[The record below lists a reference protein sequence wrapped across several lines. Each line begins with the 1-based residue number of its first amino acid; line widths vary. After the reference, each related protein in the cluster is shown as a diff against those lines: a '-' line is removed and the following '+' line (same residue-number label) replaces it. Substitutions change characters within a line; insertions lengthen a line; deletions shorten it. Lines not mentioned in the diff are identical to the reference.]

1 MRVKGSKSRCLTARK
16 IKNMSSRPNVLF
28 MIADDHRWDA
38 IGGMGDPTVKTPTM
52 DSLMARGTT
61 FRQTHIMGSLVGAV
75 CVPSRAAV
83 LTSANLFRSGGNQI
97 NRDLAVW
104 PQVMREAGYHTFFS
118 GKWHND
124 RQTFT
129 DSFDDGANIFFGGM
143 GDQYKVPVFDF
154 DPTGK
159 YPSDARYIGEKFST
173 ELFTDSAVQF
183 IENYDETDPFFLY
196 LSFTSPHDPRTAP
209 GEYATMYSPE
219 EVPVPENFL
228 PEHPF
233 DNGEMRIRDE
243 VLAPFPRTPEIVQQH
258 IADYYGMITH
268 MDAEM
273 GRVLQ
278 TLEATGHLENTII
291 IYTADH
297 GLSVGQHGLLGK
309 QNLYNHSIHVPSI
322 FAGPGIP
329 ERETVDALTYLYD
342 VFPTVCDLTD
352 VACPDTTEGCSLV
365 PLMNG
370 HVERVRATVFA
381 AYRDIHRTVS
391 DGHWKLI
398 RYYVSEETGAGTDCI
413 QLFDL
418 EQDPWE
424 TTNLAANDVK
434 SPEHADRIQ
443 SLAADMK
450 MWQIE
455 TDDFMKDI
463 PVLPL

>member
-1 MRVKGSKSRCLTARK
+1 M
-16 IKNMSSRPNVLF
+16 SRPNVLF

-38 IGGMGDPTVKTPTM
+38 IGGMGDPTVQTPTM
-52 DSLMARGTT
+52 DSLMTRGTT

-104 PQVMREAGYHTFFS
+104 PQVMRDAGYHTFFS

-129 DSFDDGANIFFGGM
+129 DSFDAGAKIFFGGM
-143 GDQYKVPVFDF
+143 SDQYKVPVFDF

-159 YPSDARYIGEKFST
+159 YPEDAKYIGEKFST
-173 ELFTDSAVQF
+173 ELFTDAAVEFLQAYDA
-183 IENYDETDPFFLY
+183 ENPFFLY

-209 GEYATMYSPE
+209 REYATMYSPE
-219 EVPVPENFL
+219 DIPVPENFL

-268 MDAEM
+268 QDAEM
-273 GRVLQ
+273 GRVLS
-278 TLEATGHLENTII
+278 TLEATGHLDKTII

-297 GLSVGQHGLLGK
+297 GLAVGQHGLLGK

-329 ERETVDALTYLYD
+329 EGETVDALTYLYD

-352 VACPDTTEGCSLV
+352 VTCPDTTEGCSLV
-365 PLMNG
+365 PLMKG
-370 HVERVRATVFA
+370 RVERVRATAFA
-381 AYRDIHRTVS
+381 AYRDIHRTIT
-391 DGHWKLI
+391 DGRWKLI

-413 QLFDL
+413 QFFDL

-424 TTNLAANDVK
+424 TTNLADL
-434 SPEHADRIQ
+434 PEHADRIR

-455 TDDFMKDI
+455 TNDFMKDT
-463 PVLPL
+463 PVLPV

>member
-1 MRVKGSKSRCLTARK
+1 M
-16 IKNMSSRPNVLF
+16 SRPNVLF

-38 IGGMGDPTVKTPTM
+38 IGGMGDPTVQTPTM
-52 DSLMARGTT
+52 DSLMTRGTT

-104 PQVMREAGYHTFFS
+104 PQVMRDAGYHTFFS

-129 DSFDDGANIFFGGM
+129 DSFDAGAKIFFGGM
-143 GDQYKVPVFDF
+143 SDQYKVPVFDF

-159 YPSDARYIGEKFST
+159 YPEDAKYIGEKFST
-173 ELFTDSAVQF
+173 ELFTDAAVEFLQAYDA
-183 IENYDETDPFFLY
+183 ENPFFLY

-219 EVPVPENFL
+219 DIPVPENFL

-268 MDAEM
+268 QDAEM
-273 GRVLQ
+273 GRVLS
-278 TLEATGHLENTII
+278 TLEATGHLDNTII

-297 GLSVGQHGLLGK
+297 GLAVGQHGLLGK

-329 ERETVDALTYLYD
+329 EGETVDALTYLYD

-352 VACPDTTEGCSLV
+352 VTCPDTTEGCSLV
-365 PLMNG
+365 PVMKG
-370 HVERVRATVFA
+370 RVERVRATAFA
-381 AYRDIHRTVS
+381 AYRDIHRTIT
-391 DGHWKLI
+391 DGRWKLI

-413 QLFDL
+413 QFFDL

-424 TTNLAANDVK
+424 TTNLADL
-434 SPEHADRIQ
+434 PEHADLIR

-450 MWQIE
+450 VWQIE
-455 TDDFMKDI
+455 TNDFMKDTPI
-463 PVLPL
+463 LPV

>member
-1 MRVKGSKSRCLTARK
+1 M
-16 IKNMSSRPNVLF
+16 SRPNVLF

-38 IGGMGDPTVKTPTM
+38 IGGMGDPTVQTPTM
-52 DSLMARGTT
+52 DSLMTRGTT

-104 PQVMREAGYHTFFS
+104 PQVMRDAGYHTFFS

-129 DSFDDGANIFFGGM
+129 DSFDAGGKIFFGGM
-143 GDQYKVPVFDF
+143 SDQYKVPVFDF

-159 YPSDARYIGEKFST
+159 YPEDAKYIGEKFST
-173 ELFTDSAVQF
+173 ELFTDAAVEFLQAYDA
-183 IENYDETDPFFLY
+183 ENPFFLY

-219 EVPVPENFL
+219 DIPVPENFL

-268 MDAEM
+268 QDAEM
-273 GRVLQ
+273 GRVLS
-278 TLEATGHLENTII
+278 TLEATGHLDNTII

-297 GLSVGQHGLLGK
+297 GLAVGQHGLLGK

-352 VACPDTTEGCSLV
+352 VTCPDTTEGCSLV
-365 PLMNG
+365 PLMKG
-370 HVERVRATVFA
+370 RVERVRATAFA
-381 AYRDIHRTVS
+381 AYRDIHRTIT
-391 DGHWKLI
+391 DGRWKLI

-413 QLFDL
+413 QFFDL

-424 TTNLAANDVK
+424 TTNLADL
-434 SPEHADRIQ
+434 PEHADRIR

-455 TDDFMKDI
+455 TNDFMKDT
-463 PVLPL
+463 PVLPV

>member
-1 MRVKGSKSRCLTARK
+1 M
-16 IKNMSSRPNVLF
+16 SRPNVLF

-38 IGGMGDPTVKTPTM
+38 IGGMGDPTVQTPTM
-52 DSLMARGTT
+52 DSLMTRGTT

-104 PQVMREAGYHTFFS
+104 PQVMRDAGYHTFFS

-129 DSFDDGANIFFGGM
+129 DSFDAGAKIFFGGM
-143 GDQYKVPVFDF
+143 SDQYKVPVFDF

-159 YPSDARYIGEKFST
+159 YPEDAKYIGEKFST
-173 ELFTDSAVQF
+173 ELFTDASVEFLQAYDA
-183 IENYDETDPFFLY
+183 ENPFFLY

-219 EVPVPENFL
+219 DIPVPENFL

-268 MDAEM
+268 QDAEM
-273 GRVLQ
+273 GRVLS
-278 TLEATGHLENTII
+278 TLEATGHLDNTII

-297 GLSVGQHGLLGK
+297 GLAVGQHGLLGK

-329 ERETVDALTYLYD
+329 EGETVDALTYLYD

-352 VACPDTTEGCSLV
+352 VTCPDTTEGCSLV
-365 PLMNG
+365 PLMKG
-370 HVERVRATVFA
+370 RVERVRATAFA
-381 AYRDIHRTVS
+381 AYRDIHRTIT
-391 DGHWKLI
+391 DGRWKLI

-413 QLFDL
+413 QFFDL

-424 TTNLAANDVK
+424 TTNLAEL
-434 SPEHADRIQ
+434 PEHADLIR
-443 SLAADMK
+443 SLAADMQ
-450 MWQIE
+450 MWQIQ
-455 TDDFMKDI
+455 TNDFMKDV
-463 PVLPL
+463 PVLL

>member
-1 MRVKGSKSRCLTARK
+1 
-16 IKNMSSRPNVLF
+16 MSSRPNVLF

-83 LTSANLFRSGGNQI
+83 LTGASLFRSGGNQI

-104 PQVMREAGYHTFFS
+104 PQVMRESGYHTFFS

-129 DSFDDGANIFFGGM
+129 DSFDDGAKIFFGGM
-143 GDQYKVPVFDF
+143 SDQYKVPVFDF

-159 YPSDARYIGEKFST
+159 YPEDARYIGEKFST
-173 ELFTDSAVQF
+173 ELFTDAAVQF
-183 IENYDETDPFFLY
+183 IENYSEADPFFLY

-219 EVPVPENFL
+219 DIPVPENFQ

-268 MDAEM
+268 MDAEI

-297 GLSVGQHGLLGK
+297 GLAVGQHGLLGK
-309 QNLYNHSIHVPSI
+309 QNLYSHSIRVPSI

-329 ERETVDALTYLYD
+329 EAETVDALTYLYD

-352 VACPDTTEGCSLV
+352 VACPGTTEGRSLV

-370 HVERVRATVFA
+370 HVERVRPTVFA
-381 AYRDIHRTVS
+381 AYRDIHRTIT
-391 DGHWKLI
+391 DGRWKLI
-398 RYYVSEETGAGTDCI
+398 RYYVSEETGAGTNCI

-424 TTNLAANDVK
+424 TTNLADL
-434 SPEHADRIQ
+434 PEHADRIR
-443 SLAADMK
+443 SLAADMQ

-455 TDDFMKDI
+455 TNDFMKDI
-463 PVLPL
+463 PVLPV

>member
-1 MRVKGSKSRCLTARK
+1 
-16 IKNMSSRPNVLF
+16 MSSQPNVLF

-38 IGGMGDPTVKTPTM
+38 IRGMGDPTVQTPTM

-124 RQTFT
+124 LQTFT
-129 DSFDDGANIFFGGM
+129 DSFDDGAKIFFGGM
-143 GDQYKVPVFDF
+143 SDQYKVPVFDF
-154 DPTGK
+154 DPTGE
-159 YPSDARYIGEKFST
+159 YPNDARYIGEKFST

-183 IENYDETDPFFLY
+183 IENYSETDPFFLY

-209 GEYATMYSPE
+209 GEYATMYPPE
-219 EVPVPENFL
+219 DIPVPENFL

-273 GRVLQ
+273 GRVLN
-278 TLEATGHLENTII
+278 TLEATGHLDNTII

-297 GLSVGQHGLLGK
+297 GLAVGQHGLLGK

-329 ERETVDALTYLYD
+329 EGKTVDALTYLYD

-352 VACPDTTEGCSLV
+352 VACPDTTEGCNLV
-365 PLMNG
+365 PLMKG
-370 HVERVRATVFA
+370 HVERVRATLFA
-381 AYRDIHRTVS
+381 AYKDIHRTIT
-391 DGHWKLI
+391 DGRWKLI
-398 RYYVSEETGAGTDCI
+398 RYYVSEETGAGTNCI
-413 QLFDL
+413 QFFDL

-424 TTNLAANDVK
+424 MTNLADL
-434 SPEHADRIQ
+434 PEHADLIR
-443 SLAADMK
+443 SLAADMQ
-450 MWQIE
+450 MWQIQ
-455 TDDFMKDI
+455 TNDFMKDVPI
-463 PVLPL
+463 LLQE

>member
-1 MRVKGSKSRCLTARK
+1 M
-16 IKNMSSRPNVLF
+16 SRPNVLF

-38 IGGMGDPTVKTPTM
+38 IGGMGDPTVQTPTM
-52 DSLMARGTT
+52 DALMARGTT

-83 LTSANLFRSGGNQI
+83 LTGANLFRSGGNQI
-97 NRDLAVW
+97 NPDLAVW
-104 PQVMREAGYHTFFS
+104 PQVMRDAGYHTFFS

-129 DSFDDGANIFFGGM
+129 DSFDAGAKIFFGGM
-143 GDQYKVPVFDF
+143 SDQYKVPVFDF

-159 YPSDARYIGEKFST
+159 YPEDARYIGEKFST
-173 ELFTDSAVQF
+173 ELFTDAAVQF

-219 EVPVPENFL
+219 DIPVPENFL

-273 GRVLQ
+273 GRVLN
-278 TLEATGHLENTII
+278 TLAATGHLDNTII

-297 GLSVGQHGLLGK
+297 GLAVGQHGLLGK

-329 ERETVDALTYLYD
+329 EAETVDALTYLYD

-352 VACPDTTEGCSLV
+352 VTCPDTTEGRSLV
-365 PLMNG
+365 PLMHG
-370 HVERVRATVFA
+370 HVERVRPTVFA
-381 AYRDIHRTVS
+381 AYRDIQRTIR
-391 DGHWKLI
+391 DGRWKLI

-413 QLFDL
+413 QFFDL

-424 TTNLAANDVK
+424 TTNLADL
-434 SPEHADRIQ
+434 PEHADRIR
-443 SLAADMK
+443 SLAADMQ

-455 TDDFMKDI
+455 TNDFMKDT
-463 PVLPL
+463 PVLLQ

>member
-1 MRVKGSKSRCLTARK
+1 M
-16 IKNMSSRPNVLF
+16 SRPNVLF

-38 IGGMGDPTVKTPTM
+38 IGGMGDPTVQTPTM
-52 DSLMARGTT
+52 DALMTRGTT

-104 PQVMREAGYHTFFS
+104 PQVMRDAGYHTFFS

-129 DSFDDGANIFFGGM
+129 DSFDAGAKIFFGGM
-143 GDQYKVPVFDF
+143 SDQYKVPVFDF

-159 YPSDARYIGEKFST
+159 YPEDAKYIGEKFST
-173 ELFTDSAVQF
+173 ELFTDAAVEFLQAYDA
-183 IENYDETDPFFLY
+183 ENPFFLY

-219 EVPVPENFL
+219 DIPVPENFL

-273 GRVLQ
+273 GRVLS
-278 TLEATGHLENTII
+278 TLEATGHLDNTII

-297 GLSVGQHGLLGK
+297 GLAVGQHGLLGK

-329 ERETVDALTYLYD
+329 EGETVDALTYLYD

-352 VACPDTTEGCSLV
+352 VTCPDTTEGRSLV
-365 PLMNG
+365 PLMDG
-370 HVERVRATVFA
+370 RVERVRATVFA
-381 AYRDIHRTVS
+381 AYRDIHRTIR
-391 DGHWKLI
+391 DGRWKLI

-413 QLFDL
+413 QFFDL

-424 TTNLAANDVK
+424 TTNLADL
-434 SPEHADRIQ
+434 PEHADRIR

-455 TDDFMKDI
+455 TNDFMKDT
-463 PVLPL
+463 PVLLQ

>member
-1 MRVKGSKSRCLTARK
+1 M
-16 IKNMSSRPNVLF
+16 SRPNVLF

-38 IGGMGDPTVKTPTM
+38 IGGMGDPTVQTPTM
-52 DSLMARGTT
+52 DALMTRGTT

-97 NRDLAVW
+97 NRELAVW
-104 PQVMREAGYHTFFS
+104 PQVMRDAGYHTFFS

-129 DSFDDGANIFFGGM
+129 DSFDAGAKIFFGGM
-143 GDQYKVPVFDF
+143 SDQYKVPVFDF

-159 YPSDARYIGEKFST
+159 YPEDAKYIGEKFST
-173 ELFTDSAVQF
+173 ELFTDAAVEFLQAYDA
-183 IENYDETDPFFLY
+183 ENPFFLY

-219 EVPVPENFL
+219 DIPVPENFL

-273 GRVLQ
+273 GRVLS
-278 TLEATGHLENTII
+278 TLEATGHLDNTII

-297 GLSVGQHGLLGK
+297 GLAVGQHGLLGK

-329 ERETVDALTYLYD
+329 EGETVDALTYLYD

-352 VACPDTTEGCSLV
+352 VTCPDTTEGRSLV
-365 PLMNG
+365 PLMDG
-370 HVERVRATVFA
+370 RVERVRATVFA
-381 AYRDIHRTVS
+381 AYRDIHRTIR
-391 DGHWKLI
+391 DGRWKLI

-413 QLFDL
+413 QFFDL

-424 TTNLAANDVK
+424 TTNLADL
-434 SPEHADRIQ
+434 PEHADRIR
-443 SLAADMK
+443 SLAADMQ

-455 TDDFMKDI
+455 TNDFMKDTPI
-463 PVLPL
+463 LPV

>member
-1 MRVKGSKSRCLTARK
+1 
-16 IKNMSSRPNVLF
+16 MSSQPNVLF

-38 IGGMGDPTVKTPTM
+38 IRGMGDPTVKTPTM

-83 LTSANLFRSGGNQI
+83 LTSANLFRSGGSQI

-129 DSFDDGANIFFGGM
+129 DSFDDGAKIFFGGM
-143 GDQYKVPVFDF
+143 SDQYKVPVFDF
-154 DPTGK
+154 DPTGE
-159 YPSDARYIGEKFST
+159 YPDDAKYIGEKFST

-183 IENYDETDPFFLY
+183 IENYSETDPFFLY

-219 EVPVPENFL
+219 DIPVPENFL

-268 MDAEM
+268 QDAEM
-273 GRVLQ
+273 GRVLS
-278 TLEATGHLENTII
+278 TLEATGHLDNTII

-297 GLSVGQHGLLGK
+297 GLAVGQHGLLGK

-329 ERETVDALTYLYD
+329 EGETVDALTYLYD

-352 VACPDTTEGCSLV
+352 VACPNTTEGCSLV

-370 HVERVRATVFA
+370 HVERVRPTVFA
-381 AYRDIHRTVS
+381 AYRDIHRTIS
-391 DGHWKLI
+391 DGRWKLI
-398 RYYVSEETGAGTDCI
+398 RYYVSEETDAGTDCI

-424 TTNLAANDVK
+424 TTNLADL
-434 SPEHADRIQ
+434 PEHADRIR
-443 SLAADMK
+443 SLAADMQ

-455 TDDFMKDI
+455 TNDFMKDI
-463 PVLPL
+463 PVLLQV

>member
-1 MRVKGSKSRCLTARK
+1 
-16 IKNMSSRPNVLF
+16 MSSRPNILF

-38 IGGMGDPTVKTPTM
+38 IGGMGDPTVKTPTL

-97 NRDLAVW
+97 NQDLAVW
-104 PQVMREAGYHTFFS
+104 PQVMRETGYHTFFS

-129 DSFDDGANIFFGGM
+129 NSFDDGAKIFFGGM
-143 GDQYKVPVFDF
+143 SDQYKVPVFDF
-154 DPTGK
+154 DSTGK
-159 YPSDARYIGEKFST
+159 YPNDAKYIGEKFST
-173 ELFTDSAVQF
+173 ELFTDAAVQF

-209 GEYATMYSPE
+209 GEYATMYPPE
-219 EVPVPENFL
+219 DIPTPENFL

-297 GLSVGQHGLLGK
+297 GLGVGQHGLLGK

-322 FAGPGIP
+322 FAGPRIP
-329 ERETVDALTYLYD
+329 EGETVDALTYLYD

-365 PLMNG
+365 PLMRG
-370 HVERVRATVFA
+370 DVERVRATVFA
-381 AYRDIHRTVS
+381 AYKDIQRTVS
-391 DGHWKLI
+391 DGRWKLI
-398 RYYVSEETGAGTDCI
+398 RYYVSEETGAGTNCI

-424 TTNLAANDVK
+424 TTNLSD
-434 SPEHADRIQ
+434 SSEHADRIR
-443 SLAADMK
+443 SLAADME
-450 MWQIE
+450 MWQTE
-455 TDDFMKDI
+455 TNDFLKDT
-463 PVLPL
+463 PVLL

>member
-1 MRVKGSKSRCLTARK
+1 
-16 IKNMSSRPNVLF
+16 MSSRPNILF

-38 IGGMGDPTVKTPTM
+38 IGGMGDPTVKTPTL
-52 DSLMARGTT
+52 DSLIARGTT

-97 NRDLAVW
+97 NPDLAVW
-104 PQVMREAGYHTFFS
+104 PQVMREAGYHTFAT

-124 RQTFT
+124 KETFSN
-129 DSFDDGANIFFGGM
+129 SFADGAKIFFGGM
-143 GDQYKVPVFDF
+143 GNHLDVPVFDY
-154 DPTGK
+154 DPDGTYPNDAK
-159 YPSDARYIGEKFST
+159 YSGEKFST
-173 ELFTDSAVQF
+173 ELFVDASVQF
-183 IENYDETDPFFLY
+183 LQDYDADNPFFLY
-196 LSFTSPHDPRTAP
+196 LAFTSPHDPRTPPA
-209 GEYATMYSPE
+209 EYAAMYPRE
-219 EVPVPENFL
+219 EIPVPENFL

-268 MDAEM
+268 MDAEI

-278 TLEATGHLENTII
+278 TLEATGHLDNTII

-297 GLSVGQHGLLGK
+297 GLAVGQHGLLGK

-322 FAGPGIP
+322 FAGPGVP
-329 ERETVDALTYLYD
+329 EGTTVDTLTYLYD

-352 VACPDTTEGCSLV
+352 VACPDTTEGCSLL

-370 HVERVRATVFA
+370 SVETVRDTVFA
-381 AYRDIHRTVS
+381 AYKDIQRTVS
-391 DGHWKLI
+391 DGRWKLI
-398 RYYVSEETGAGTDCI
+398 RYYVSEETGEGTDCI

-418 EQDPWE
+418 AQDPWE

-434 SPEHADRIQ
+434 SPEHTDRIH
-443 SLAADMK
+443 SLATDME
-450 MWQIE
+450 MWQTE
-455 TDDFMKDI
+455 TNDFLKGT
-463 PVLPL
+463 PVLP